1 MKTTRHCL
9 FRTSS
14 KNAKQLLDN
23 GLDNGTKSTPEKAK
37 TLREKKHNLFH
48 LTHANTTEKLSV
60 FDESPTRQNH
70 NHISPTLSRITFTDT
85 PHLSRQE
92 TKQIVA
98 VMPSSALA
106 PFMHQLQQSFNNFD
120 LNQFADRVDL
130 KHWVSQLDLKS
141 VGFVAVAIISVLLIL
156 QLFAKSYIGPARSL
170 VASAAHAWQDSR
182 DLPYDHPARA
192 SRNLDSVTQVLDTLA
207 EAAIKWDESNT
218 NEVNNTAI

>member
-1 MKTTRHCL
+1 MVLGTVWVALLFLASTSDPGIPTIINHHHRGNIRLPPSLSLLPLSLCWAERCVFKTV
-9 FRTSS
+9 
-14 KNAKQLLDN
+14 
-23 GLDNGTKSTPEKAK
+23 
-37 TLREKKHNLFH
+37 
-48 LTHANTTEKLSV
+48 LS
-60 FDESPTRQNH
+60 H
-70 NHISPTLSRITFTDT
+70 NHISSTLSRITITAT

-98 VMPSSALA
+98 AMPSSALA
-106 PFMHQLQQSFNNFD
+106 PFMHQLQQSFSNFD

-130 KHWVSQLDLKS
+130 KHWVSQLDLKT

-218 NEVNNTAI
+218 NEVTNRTL